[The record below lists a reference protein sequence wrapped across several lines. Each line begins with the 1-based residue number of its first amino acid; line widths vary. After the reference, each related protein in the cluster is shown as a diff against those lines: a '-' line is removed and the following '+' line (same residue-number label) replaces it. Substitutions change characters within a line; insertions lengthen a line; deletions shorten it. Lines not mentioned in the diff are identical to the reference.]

1 MNIIYP
7 ENLKNNLIDQLHHC
21 YVLLG
26 EDVFLLNQSQDII
39 LKYAYKKNFLEKI
52 IINIKKNTDWNRV
65 NQFYKTKHLFFNK
78 KILLINFSIKKLT
91 VFLIQEINKIYFSK
105 KLEILIILK
114 FNELS
119 NTLKKNKKLKIFG
132 SKKNIIYCFTPRN
145 LNFENW
151 IKYEIKEKKLKVTEN
166 SFNLLKKNYEGNT
179 LFLHQTLNII
189 SSIWKNEIITRKKI
203 KKIINKFS
211 IFSPSIWIDAIFRND
226 QKRALYILDSLYE
239 KKYNPII
246 LIRSLQKDLIKL
258 INIKRETKIS
268 INESLKKNNIWI
280 NRSSIFINALK
291 FINFNNLLKVIRI
304 LLKIEIDIKKEYNYS
319 VWMELKTITLLLFP

>member
-7 ENLKNNLIDQLHHC
+7 ENLKNNLMNQLHHC

-52 IINIKKNTDWNRV
+52 IIKIKKNTDWNQV

-78 KILLINFSIKKLT
+78 KILIINFSIKKLT
-91 VFLIQEINKIYFSK
+91 IFLIQEINKIYFSK

-119 NTLKKNKKLKIFG
+119 NTLKKNKKLKIFE

-166 SFNLLKKNYEGNT
+166 SFHLLKKNYEGNT

-189 SSIWKNEIITRKKI
+189 SSIWKNEIITSKKI
-203 KKIINKFS
+203 KKIINQFS

-226 QKRALYILDSLYE
+226 QKRALYILDSLYK

-268 INESLKKNNIWI
+268 INESLKKNNIWT

-319 VWMELKTITLLLFP
+319 VWMELKTITLLLFL